1 MTAALA
7 PAYLAGSA
15 SHESQDSPKL
25 LGAQTLLT
33 LKRARQNYFA
43 ETAAVAVYVAI
54 LAGALTYTTKPQP
67 APAEEPMELVM
78 EAPPPPAVEEPKPP
92 EPEAVQ
98 PPPVE
103 EPPPP
108 PAAVEPPVAPVKPP
122 EPPKP
127 VVKPKPKPVA
137 KVAPKVPAKPQPQQA
152 ARSSAPAAPA
162 RTAPVPA
169 GATASAIANQIHARL
184 MRAAANAYPESQKP
198 RSAHISY
205 RVMIDASGHVTSFSI
220 TPSGNAAFDS
230 AAQRLGG
237 RIGTVDAPGH
247 PAALSGSFTFAYQ

>member
-1 MTAALA
+1 MTAAFA
-7 PAYLAGSA
+7 PAYLAGPTTQ
-15 SHESQDSPKL
+15 ESQNGPKL

-43 ETAAVAVYVAI
+43 ETAAVALYVAI

-78 EAPPPPAVEEPKPP
+78 EAPPPPPVEEPKPP

-127 VVKPKPKPVA
+127 VVKPKPVA
-137 KVAPKVPAKPQPQQA
+137 KIPPKVVAKPQPQQA
-152 ARSSAPAAPA
+152 RSSAPAAAVPA
-162 RTAPVPA
+162 RAAPVPA

-205 RVMIDASGHVTSFSI
+205 RVLIDASGHVTSFSI